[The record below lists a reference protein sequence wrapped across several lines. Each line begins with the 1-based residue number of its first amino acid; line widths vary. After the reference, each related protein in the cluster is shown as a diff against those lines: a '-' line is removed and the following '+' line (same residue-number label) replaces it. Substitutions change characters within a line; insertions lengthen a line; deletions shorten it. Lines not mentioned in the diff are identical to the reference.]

1 MTDEEFEA
9 LKEECRQQRLRGV
22 ARHHSYELATHSRL
36 YRMYVAERNRRDT
49 LAIDAAME
57 RYHRILEAAQ

>member
-9 LKEECRQQRLRGV
+9 LKEECRQERLRGL
-22 ARHHSYELATHSRL
+22 ARHWSYELARHDRL
-36 YRMYVAERNRRDT
+36 YRMYQKEKARRDT

-57 RYHRILEAAQ
+57 RYHRIMESAE